1 MKKKMFQT
9 NMPLKAKPQ
18 KPRGKQVKAHH
29 LKTLITTKV
38 LRLVDVQ
45 GYLSREDVRKAVLNM
60 PLKRVIGTTDVK
72 YLHGAIRINDSTNMY
87 CSENDLTYGFSLTR
101 GRYTNYA
108 LRFTNMT
115 FFFSSFESREIQS
128 EREIWLESDLNWKG

>member
-29 LKTLITTKV
+29 LQTLITTNV
-38 LRLVDVQ
+38 LRLVDAK
-45 GYLSREDVRKAVLNM
+45 GYMSRDDIRKTVLDM
-60 PLKRVIGTTDVK
+60 PLRRVTGNTDVE
-72 YLHGAIRINDSTNMY
+72 YLHGAIRVNGSSSTY
-87 CSENDLTYGFSLTR
+87 CSESDLTYGFSLTR

-108 LRFTNMT
+108 LRFTNAT
-115 FFFSSFESREIQS
+115 FFFASYESREVQS

>member
-38 LRLVDVQ
+38 LRLVDTK
-45 GYLSREDVRKAVLNM
+45 GYMSREDIRKVVLDM
-60 PLKRVIGTTDVK
+60 PLRRVVGTTDVE
-72 YLHGAIRINDSTNMY
+72 YLYGAIRINSSSSTY
-87 CSENDLTYGFSLTR
+87 CSESDLTYGFSLTR

-108 LRFTNMT
+108 LRFTNET
-115 FFFSSFESREIQS
+115 FFFASYESRGVQS

>member
-60 PLKRVIGTTDVK
+60 PLKRVIGTTDVE
-72 YLHGAIRINDSTNMY
+72 YLHGAIRINGSTNMY

>member
-38 LRLVDVQ
+38 LRLVGTK
-45 GYLSREDVRKAVLNM
+45 GYMSREDIRKVVLDM
-60 PLKRVIGTTDVK
+60 PLRRVVGTTDVE
-72 YLHGAIRINDSTNMY
+72 YLYGAIRINSSSSTY
-87 CSENDLTYGFSLTR
+87 CSESDLTYGFSLTR
-101 GRYTNYA
+101 GRYTNY
-108 LRFTNMT
+108 
-115 FFFSSFESREIQS
+115 EIG
-128 EREIWLESDLNWKG
+128 RAHV

>member
-29 LKTLITTKV
+29 LQTLITTKV
-38 LRLVDVQ
+38 LRLVAIK
-45 GYLSREDVRKAVLNM
+45 GYMSREAIRKIVLDM
-60 PLKRVIGTTDVK
+60 PLRRVVGTTDVE
-72 YLHGAIRINDSTNMY
+72 YLHGAIRINGTNNTY
-87 CSENDLTYGFSLTR
+87 CYENDLTYGFSLTR

-108 LRFTNMT
+108 LRFTNAT
-115 FFFSSFESREIQS
+115 YFFSSYESREYES